1 MPAPRVDLKG
11 IQRGVERYNAGDRPW
26 RQTLNQ
32 VDWFI
37 IFEGELYPLKYTY
50 ALAVDVPPI
59 TYTTDQMKSAMRG
72 LGLTF
77 HSLKSETE
85 ELDAFYKRVNLARK
99 NEKARRKRLE
109 HARKIPTKRYIT
121 RLEFVRNADV
131 VAEVLER
138 ADGYCERCQNR
149 SPFCRAT
156 DGTPY
161 LEVHHKIMLA
171 RGGEDTADNAE
182 ALCPNC
188 HREKHYGK

>member
-1 MPAPRVDLKG
+1 
-11 IQRGVERYNAGDRPW
+11 
-26 RQTLNQ
+26 
-32 VDWFI
+32 
-37 IFEGELYPLKYTY
+37 
-50 ALAVDVPPI
+50 
-59 TYTTDQMKSAMRG
+59 MKSAMRG